1 MILNFHQFITEET
14 SKNNP
19 MPEIDNIDKLGIII
33 MGPPGIGKSTFIE
46 REISKRRFFRS
57 FSTDDVSELKS
68 KIDFR
73 RRLEE
78 DPSAKI
84 DYSYKLGSAELNI
97 KRMFEYM
104 ETGQPFIYDTT
115 GDSIENVTM
124 VNDAARELG
133 YQVIFIYLIGSL
145 DLAWQQ
151 NLRRSRQVDWEY
163 MSTVYLN
170 KPHRIKYYTSLRPT
184 AYYLIDNKGRRRDK
198 YGYELANYAFYRL
211 DGESLKK
218 RNNYGEYASGYDLD
232 RLLSKFK

>member
-1 MILNFHQFITEET
+1 
-14 SKNNP
+14 
-19 MPEIDNIDKLGIII
+19 
-33 MGPPGIGKSTFIE
+33 
-46 REISKRRFFRS
+46 
-57 FSTDDVSELKS
+57 
-68 KIDFR
+68 
-73 RRLEE
+73 
-78 DPSAKI
+78 
-84 DYSYKLGSAELNI
+84 
-97 KRMFEYM
+97 MFEYM

-163 MSTVYLN
+163 MSTVYQN
-170 KPHRIKYYTSLRPT
+170 KPHRIKYYTTLGPT
-184 AYYLIDNKGRRRDK
+184 AYYLVDNKGRRRDK
-198 YGYELANYAFYRL
+198 YGYELSNYTFYRL

-218 RNNYGEYASGYDLD
+218 RNNYGQYVSGYDLD